1 MFVLGETMYRAA
13 LPHLRSSWSDMFL
26 SRVRNASTC
35 QVASLNR
42 LRCHS
47 QGTRF
52 KTSRSPADSIHCSL
66 NGLV

>member
-1 MFVLGETMYRAA
+1 MLAVGEIMYFAA
-13 LPHLRSSWSDMFL
+13 LPKVRGCSSDIFLTRARS
-26 SRVRNASTC
+26 ASTC
-35 QVASLNR
+35 KVATLNR